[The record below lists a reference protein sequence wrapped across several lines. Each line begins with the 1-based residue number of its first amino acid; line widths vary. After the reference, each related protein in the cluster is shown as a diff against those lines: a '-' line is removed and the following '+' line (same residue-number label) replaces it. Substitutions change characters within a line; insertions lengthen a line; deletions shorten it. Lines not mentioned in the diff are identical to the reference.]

1 MTTVQR
7 SLVPSLFRTTV
18 IRADNTL
25 LKCLRLLYFHGGCA
39 RASLSDFL
47 PSAAH
52 FRYFTLCCMHAYP
65 RLWGCPIGNASA
77 HSSTGA
83 PWPRSRLAARQML
96 NPWTQGHLDPLDVI
110 CTEFDSISGGISR
123 EILFLRCFPRLDVRS
138 WVVEY
143 VWYSFFIDFCQYI
156 YIYMIF
162 YEMKFMTQNMWNC
175 KKIFNIQ
182 DIEEIDRKIL
192 FSRNLIIFWSECL
205 KNY

>member
-1 MTTVQR
+1 M
-7 SLVPSLFRTTV
+7 
-18 IRADNTL
+18 
-25 LKCLRLLYFHGGCA
+25 GGAHAPVSPTSCHPP
-39 RASLSDFL
+39 LT
-47 PSAAH
+47 SAISHYAVCTH
-52 FRYFTLCCMHAYP
+52 P

-110 CTEFDSISGGISR
+110 CTEFDSISEGISR
-123 EILFLRCFPRLDVRS
+123 EILFLRFSSFRS

-143 VWYSFFIDFCQYI
+143 TYDIRFFIDFCEYI

-162 YEMKFMTQNMWNC
+162 YEIKFMTQNMWNC
-175 KKIFNIQ
+175 NKIFNIQ
-182 DIEEIDRKIL
+182 DIEGIDRKIL
-192 FSRNLIIFWSECL
+192 LSRNLIIFWLEYL